1 MDCGGAEKLLGRGD
15 MLFHA
20 NGASKPVRAQAAFV
34 SDEEV
39 ESIADHWRAQGKPE
53 YVDSVTE
60 EPEDGGFGFDD
71 IDAASDNPEER
82 KYRQVCQLVFE
93 SQKAS
98 ASWLQRQ
105 MGVGYNT
112 AAKWIE
118 RMEEDGFVGPA
129 NHVGRREIYRDKDGN
144 PL

>member
-1 MDCGGAEKLLGRGD
+1 M
-15 MLFHA
+15 
-20 NGASKPVRAQAAFV
+20 

-39 ESIADHWRAQGKPE
+39 EAVADHWRAQGQPD
-53 YVDSVTE
+53 YVNSVTE
-60 EPEDGGFGFDD
+60 EPEDGGFGFGDFD
-71 IDAASDNPEER
+71 VTASDSPEER
-82 KYRQVCQLVFE
+82 KYAQACQTVFE

-98 ASWLQRQ
+98 TSWLQRQ

-144 PL
+144 VL

>member
-1 MDCGGAEKLLGRGD
+1 
-15 MLFHA
+15 
-20 NGASKPVRAQAAFV
+20 
-34 SDEEV
+34 
-39 ESIADHWRAQGKPE
+39 
-53 YVDSVTE
+53 
-60 EPEDGGFGFDD
+60 
-71 IDAASDNPEER
+71 
-82 KYRQVCQLVFE
+82 VFE
-93 SQKAS
+93 NQKAS
-98 ASWLQRQ
+98 GSWLQRQ